1 MMTSREEELTA
12 QGWQKKSTIDEPR
25 LSELVQTYR
34 QIGCEVHLEP
44 FDPVGQPGCSECMK
58 GHPKSVKTIYIR
70 KTAFNEAVDDKL
82 T

>member
-1 MMTSREEELTA
+1 MTSREEELTA

-44 FDPVGQPGCSECMK
+44 FDPVEQPGCSECMRDY
-58 GHPKSVKTIYIR
+58 PESLKTIYIR
-70 KTAFNEAVDDKL
+70 KTALDGAVDDKL
-82 T
+82 M